1 MGDRDTEYI
10 LVQNKKPK
18 KKIRQYRYNE
28 DDDDDNDDDDNNSD
42 LYRRVARSKPHKE
55 QRLRYMS
62 SDEIES
68 DNRREPSDVCLCV
81 FI

>member
-1 MGDRDTEYI
+1 MVDRDTEYI

-18 KKIRQYRYNE
+18 RKPRQYRYKE
-28 DDDDDNDDDDNNSD
+28 EGDDDDDSQ
-42 LYRRVARSKPHKE
+42 LYQRVARTKPHKE

-68 DNRREPSDVCLCV
+68 DRRQQSSDVCV
-81 FI
+81 FN